1 MSAFDVVA
9 SASGLLCHSL
19 LAFSFSALA
28 SAVTSSDSCTMTLLH
43 VTAYAL
49 PFHYLAPPS
58 HSCLPASHKLFFL
71 PSQLSSTDGSSDDA
85 TYVSFNSTMLEG
97 LLVVVLACLTSGFS
111 GVYFEKILKG
121 STTSLWIRNI
131 QLG

>member
-1 MSAFDVVA
+1 
-9 SASGLLCHSL
+9 
-19 LAFSFSALA
+19 
-28 SAVTSSDSCTMTLLH
+28 
-43 VTAYAL
+43 
-49 PFHYLAPPS
+49 
-58 HSCLPASHKLFFL
+58 
-71 PSQLSSTDGSSDDA
+71 
-85 TYVSFNSTMLEG
+85 MLEG